1 LEENVMAV
9 PTPRTPTGIPALAL
23 SLVLLVIVLAMWVAW
38 TA

>member
-1 LEENVMAV
+1 MAV

-23 SLVLLVIVLAMWVAW
+23 LLVLLVVVLAMYVAW